1 MLSGHN
7 RLYYISFA
15 EQSLPASHGAQKE
28 RKKMTEIK
36 QEEPKF
42 AALVGIDW
50 ADRKHAWALQVAGD
64 SEIEDGELDHTP
76 EAIELWAAE
85 LARRFSGRPI
95 AVALEQARG
104 SLLFMLTKYAH
115 LVMFPVHGATLAN
128 YRKGFRPSGAKSD
141 PSDADLLLD
150 LLARHRERL
159 RRLDP
164 DTEETRTLQFLVE
177 GRRKFVNDKTR
188 YSNRLTAQ
196 LKMYFPQVLDWFSVV
211 SSALVGDFLQR
222 WPTLEKVQKA
232 QPETLRHFF
241 RQHHLG
247 ESVVDRRLGEIHNA
261 VPATQDAAVI
271 RSGCAEVMALVGVLG
286 QIRSAISS
294 YDEQIE
300 TLARQ
305 HPDFAIMDSLPGA
318 GAALV
323 PRLIAAMGT
332 RRERYHCATEL
343 QAYSGIAPVLASS
356 GKHRWVHWRWSC
368 PKFLRQT
375 FHEWATHSIR
385 SSAWAKTYYEQQR
398 AKGKAHH
405 VVVRALAFKWIRV
418 LFRCW
423 KDRKPYNEEA
433 YRQTLARR
441 QHLIGPV
448 QLQWK
453 TFEGGAWLAS
463 IMGDIVR

>member
-1 MLSGHN
+1 M
-7 RLYYISFA
+7 I
-15 EQSLPASHGAQKE
+15 ETKQKDE
-28 RKKMTEIK
+28 TE
-36 QEEPKF
+36 F
-42 AALVGIDW
+42 AAWVGIDW
-50 ADRKHAWALQVAGD
+50 ADQKHAWALQVP
-64 SEIEDGELDHTP
+64 GELNVERGDLDHKP
-76 EAIELWAAE
+76 ETVEAWAAD
-85 LARRFSGRPI
+85 LARRFNGRPI

-115 LVMFPVHGATLAN
+115 LVIFPVHPGTSAA

-150 LLARHRERL
+150 LLVRHRERL

-164 DTEETRTLQFLVE
+164 DTTETRALQFLVE
-177 GRRKFVNDKTR
+177 GRRKFVDDKTR

-211 SSALVGDFLQR
+211 SSAIVGDFLER
-222 WPTLEKVQKA
+222 WPTVEKLQKA
-232 QPETLRHFF
+232 RPETLRRFF
-241 RQHHLG
+241 LQHHIG
-247 ESVVDRRLGEIHNA
+247 ESDLDRRLEAIRQA
-261 VPATQDAAVI
+261 VPATRDAAVI
-271 RSGCAEVMALVGVLG
+271 RSCCAHVLALVRILHE
-286 QIRSAISS
+286 IRSAICG

-305 HPDFAIMDSLPGA
+305 HPDFKIMDSLPGA

-332 RRERYHCATEL
+332 RRDRYHSATEL
-343 QAYSGIAPVLASS
+343 QSYSGIAPVLVSS
-356 GKHRWVHWRWSC
+356 GKQHWVHWRWSC

-385 SSAWAKTYYEQQR
+385 SSAWAKAYYNQQR
-398 AKGKAHH
+398 AKSKPHH
-405 VVVRALAFKWIRV
+405 VVIRALAFKWIRI

-423 KDRKPYNEEA
+423 KDRRPYSEEQFC
-433 YRQTLARR
+433 QTLSRR
-441 QHLIGPV
+441 HQLAGPV

-453 TFEGGAWLAS
+453 TCAGLSKIAV
-463 IMGDIVR
+463 ITP